1 MSLEDEGEKTP
12 EEGLTED
19 QELDAI
25 LGDPRKKEALIRKMG
40 LGTEDARD
48 SSRNLTSSGKFT
60 GCWPMYPPGPCWPTF
75 FPPFPYPGLGVPV
88 PNWGEGRGTERSGAF
103 RSEDRR

>member
-25 LGDPRKKEALIRKMG
+25 LGDPRKKEALMRKMG

-48 SSRNLTSSGKFT
+48 SSRNLTSSGKST
-60 GCWPMYPPGPCWPTF
+60 GCWAMLADLFSAFLIFGSGCV
-75 FPPFPYPGLGVPV
+75 GAQLG
-88 PNWGEGRGTERSGAF
+88 GGAW
-103 RSEDRR
+103 DGKGVVV

>member
-48 SSRNLTSSGKFT
+48 SSRNLTYRLLADVSTWAMLADLFPAFLISGS
-60 GCWPMYPPGPCWPTF
+60 GCVGAQ
-75 FPPFPYPGLGVPV
+75 LG
-88 PNWGEGRGTERSGAF
+88 GGAW
-103 RSEDRR
+103 DGKGVVV

>member
-25 LGDPRKKEALIRKMG
+25 LGDPRKKEASHK
-40 LGTEDARD
+40 EDG
-48 SSRNLTSSGKFT
+48 SRHR
-60 GCWPMYPPGPCWPTF
+60 GC
-75 FPPFPYPGLGVPV
+75 
-88 PNWGEGRGTERSGAF
+88 S
-103 RSEDRR
+103 